1 MPKVKPAERPDE
13 RPSERPSERLGT
25 PSGGSAGKQ
34 RNTLRLPS
42 RSPRLAPPIPASAWL
57 AEVRLPSP
65 QRQDHVIF
73 LRGLPV
79 APWMSTRPWQLVWS
93 TWLARLEVLFHE
105 WQATSAASDVTSDA
119 ADWVTWRESHVHS
132 MEARRVERGLDTLR
146 QVLSDLITQM
156 HARSGAGPSEARGIH
171 LVGHS
176 VGGAVILTYLAE
188 LRAHPQEMP
197 AVSLRSALT
206 LDAAVSGLAGAW
218 SGAKSYLHRLT
229 GNSIMGQSLLGLNQ
243 WATEQDMRVLTVSNS
258 GDVWSHNRLADLPYL
273 GVRLGS
279 RLALAD
285 QLNGTIHDWLRR
297 TPEFV
302 EAIWSLPETDRHVDL
317 RAEMD
322 GQSNV

>member
-1 MPKVKPAERPDE
+1 MPTSQPGERTGDHADVP
-13 RPSERPSERLGT
+13 R
-25 PSGGSAGKQ
+25 AA
-34 RNTLRLPS
+34 S
-42 RSPRLAPPIPASAWL
+42 RARRVAPPMPASAWL

-65 QRQDHVIF
+65 QRQDHVVF

-79 APWMSTRPWQLVWS
+79 APWMTTRPWQSVWS
-93 TWLARLEVLFHE
+93 TWLARLEVLFRE
-105 WQATSAASDVTSDA
+105 WQLAPAAPA
-119 ADWVTWRESHVHS
+119 APAGVGDHEANWEAWREAHVHS
-132 MEARRVERGLDTLR
+132 MEARRVERGLDALR
-146 QVLSDLITQM
+146 QMLSDLIAQVR
-156 HARSGAGPSEARGIH
+156 APSEDESSAPSGVH

-176 VGGAVILTYLAE
+176 VGGAVILSYLAE

-197 AVSLRSALT
+197 AVPVCSALT

-229 GNSIMGQSLLGLNQ
+229 GNRIMGQSLLGLNQ
-243 WATEQDMRVLTVSNS
+243 WASEQGIRVLTVSNS
-258 GDVWSHNRLADLPYL
+258 GDMWSHNRLADLPYL

-302 EAIWSLPETDRHVDL
+302 EAIWSLSDADHRE
-317 RAEMD
+317 
-322 GQSNV
+322 QSNQ